1 MYFGRDE
8 AYLFRYFM
16 LVSILQW
23 SSIQVIWGGKIE
35 IFNIMRLPNHGVKV
49 ITRQPHVV
57 RRRSRV
63 LWKDNNLEITLGRL
77 KWPPLNWE
85 AVIFSVEAK
94 RGRKNTWRFT
104 SSCCWWYQSRR
115 MSIVEHRSIHPTY
128 IYDIDDRFGTLDGI
142 ISSLITITAI
152 FYKRVVINLCTNH
165 WQFKNGCYYP
175 TIHICCSLLVGVLG
189 EG

>member
-1 MYFGRDE
+1 MVRGLLD
-8 AYLFRYFM
+8 
-16 LVSILQW
+16 
-23 SSIQVIWGGKIE
+23 
-35 IFNIMRLPNHGVKV
+35 N
-49 ITRQPHVV
+49 HVV
-57 RRRSRV
+57 QRQSRV

-77 KWPPLNWE
+77 KWPSLNWE

-115 MSIVEHRSIHPTY
+115 MSIVEHRSIHPTF